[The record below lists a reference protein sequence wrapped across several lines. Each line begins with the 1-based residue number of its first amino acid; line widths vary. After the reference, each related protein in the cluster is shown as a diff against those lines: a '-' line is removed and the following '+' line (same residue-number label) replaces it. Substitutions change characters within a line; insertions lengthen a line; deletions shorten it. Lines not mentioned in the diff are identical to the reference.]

1 MAKASMLDRFMQ
13 SASIEPD
20 RVFIPF
26 SLPSL
31 NAALD
36 STRGLQCGRMC
47 EIVGTESTGKSTLA
61 LDLIKNAQALGMP
74 CHYADVERTFD
85 RTYAETLGVD
95 CSSLQ
100 IIRADTAENTLSVVE
115 QVARQGS
122 KLVIIDSITF
132 LVPQSHNE
140 SSVEDEDALPDYTK
154 SKKMAALG
162 TLLTDFCKRMTPI
175 ADYHNTLII
184 FINQYRANFSTLS
197 RIEKKPYGP
206 YAYKHALTWRLE
218 LARVENKD
226 SKTTVEC
233 KITKN
238 KLGRERGIT
247 KYDIIYGEGLDIK
260 GDILTCAINAGIV
273 EQKGAHFYY
282 NGSRAHGEKQAKE
295 LFDFNELR
303 TRL

>member
-13 SASIEPD
+13 SASVEPD
-20 RVFIPF
+20 RYYIPF

-36 STRGLQCGRMC
+36 NPQGLQCGRMC
-47 EIVGTESTGKSTLA
+47 EIIGTESTGKSTLA
-61 LDLIKNAQALGMP
+61 LDLIKNAQALDMP

-85 RTYAETLGVD
+85 KAYAQTLGVD
-95 CSSLQ
+95 CDKLQ
-100 IIRADTAENTLSVVE
+100 IIRADTAENTLSLVE

-122 KLVIIDSITF
+122 RLVIIDSITF

-140 SSVEDEDALPDYTK
+140 DSVEDEDAVPDYMK

-184 FINQYRANFSTLS
+184 FINQYRANFSTMS
-197 RIEKKPYGP
+197 RVEKKPYGP

-218 LARVENKD
+218 LARVENKEQ
-226 SKTTVEC
+226 KTTVEC

-238 KLGRERGIT
+238 KLGVERKMT
-247 KYDIIYGEGLDIK
+247 RYDIVYGEGLDIK
-260 GDILTCAINAGIV
+260 GDILTCAVNSGIV
-273 EQKGAHFYY
+273 QQKGSWFVY
-282 NGSRAHGEKQAKE
+282 GEQRAQGATQAKE

-303 TRL
+303 KQL